1 MADIFE
7 GVGTGWRS
15 ASQPVLIRAGQSLSD
30 DISLGS
36 RRLFALQMPA
46 AWTAADLTFQSTI
59 NGIDWFDVFDEY
71 GIERVMSAGAGRI
84 IVADP
89 GLWLALSQLRLR
101 SGTSGAP
108 VAQGADRQIFL
119 LGVP

>member
-7 GVGTGWRS
+7 GVGTGWRF
-15 ASQPVLIRAGQSLSD
+15 ASQPVFIRAGQSLSE

-36 RRLFALQMPA
+36 RRLFALLLPE

-59 NGIDWFDVFDEY
+59 NGVDWFDVFDEY
-71 GIERVMSAGAGRI
+71 GDERV
-84 IVADP
+84 IVCAASRMITVDP
-89 GLWLALSQLRLR
+89 GPWLALSMLRLR
-101 SGTSGAP
+101 SGTSETP
-108 VAQGADRQIFL
+108 VSQSADREIFV